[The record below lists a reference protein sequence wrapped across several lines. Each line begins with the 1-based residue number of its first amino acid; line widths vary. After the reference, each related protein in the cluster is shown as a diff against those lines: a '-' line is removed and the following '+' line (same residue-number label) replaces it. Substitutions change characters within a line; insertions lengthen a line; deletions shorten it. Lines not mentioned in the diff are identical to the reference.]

1 MSARRSWWMLGLG
14 CFAAALFFG
23 DGITPALSALGAIEG
38 LELVD
43 PHFVEREVS
52 LALDVLA
59 ALFPI
64 G

>member
-1 MSARRSWWMLGLG
+1 MLGLG

>member
-1 MSARRSWWMLGLG
+1 MLGLG

-23 DGITPALSALGAIEG
+23 DGIITPALSALGAIEG